1 MFNVG
6 DKVAYPMHGAGI
18 IERIEDKEILGE
30 IRKYFILKL
39 PLKKMDV
46 MIPVENAE
54 MLGLRYI
61 VGKDVVEEVINI
73 FSQEISDMS
82 DNWNRRYRNNLE
94 KIKSGDILEVARVV
108 KDLIIM
114 DNSKGLSTG
123 EKKMLV
129 NTKQILVSEVVLALD
144 STEEE
149 VDALID
155 ESLKLNNN

>member
-30 IRKYFILKL
+30 VRKYFILKL

-54 MLGLRYI
+54 KLGLRYI
-61 VGKDVVEEVINI
+61 VDMDTVNKVMEI

-82 DNWNRRYRNNLE
+82 ENWNRRYRNNLE
-94 KIKSGDILEVARVV
+94 KIKSGDILEVAMVV

-114 DNSKGLSTG
+114 DITKGLSTG

-129 NTKQILVSEVVLALD
+129 NTKQILVSEVVLVLD

-149 VDALID
+149 IEKRIKD
-155 ESLKLNNN
+155 SLKIDK